1 MPFSVG
7 LSAEV
12 IKYDKQVK
20 EVKDVPK
27 LVLTELLNLGDHSAM
42 TSRHHNLLMWD
53 HQLVRCSM
61 REVFSLTPCFVSVQ
75 GKPPVFPQR
84 FIEKINL
91 AEVLLQIL
99 PLSGRATSL
108 CRIQILADFQQIQ

>member
-1 MPFSVG
+1 MFFSAI
-7 LSAEV
+7 LRQ
-12 IKYDKQVK
+12 K
-20 EVKDVPK
+20 
-27 LVLTELLNLGDHSAM
+27 NGDF
-42 TSRHHNLLMWD
+42 
-53 HQLVRCSM
+53 VR
-61 REVFSLTPCFVSVQ
+61 VQ

>member
-1 MPFSVG
+1 MIRCHVILRYFEIEKRG
-7 LSAEV
+7 FRQSA
-12 IKYDKQVK
+12 
-20 EVKDVPK
+20 
-27 LVLTELLNLGDHSAM
+27 
-42 TSRHHNLLMWD
+42 
-53 HQLVRCSM
+53 
-61 REVFSLTPCFVSVQ
+61 
-75 GKPPVFPQR
+75 KPPVFPQR